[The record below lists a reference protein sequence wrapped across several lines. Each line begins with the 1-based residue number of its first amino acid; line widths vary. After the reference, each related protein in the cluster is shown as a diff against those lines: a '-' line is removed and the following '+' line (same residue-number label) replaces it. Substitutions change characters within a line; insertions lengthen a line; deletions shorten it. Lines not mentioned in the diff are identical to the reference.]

1 MKRRLYYLFPDTDH
15 GQELQRELSS
25 LPISDL
31 SVHAVVHYP
40 KEWQGGGDVHSLN
53 EPDRDFF
60 LEWFLWRVNLVIF
73 FLALLVL
80 VAMLVSLP
88 SWYLLVPI
96 GVMMLSFAI
105 GLVFSLKIPNVHQGE
120 FRGAVSHGEV
130 LMMVDV
136 PSGAVSK
143 VDHHIHRLHPEAV
156 TGGVGWAA

>member
-15 GQELQRELSS
+15 GQNLPRELSS
-25 LPISDL
+25 LAIPSL
-31 SVHAVVHYP
+31 SVHTVVHYP
-40 KEWQGGGDVHSLN
+40 KEWRGGGDVHSLN

-60 LEWFLWRVNLVIF
+60 LEWFLWRMNLAIF

-80 VAMLVSLP
+80 VAMLVLSP
-88 SWYLLVPI
+88 SWYLLVPL
-96 GVMMLSFAI
+96 GVMVLSFAL
-105 GLVFSLKIPNVHQGE
+105 GLVFSLRIPNVHQDE
-120 FRGAVSHGEV
+120 FRDAVSHGEV

-136 PSGAVSK
+136 PPAAVSR